1 MDLFI
6 YKFIL
11 CCIIFLSCFQNSIFK
26 IQSSCIIGDISIYY
40 FIYLFVI
47 IIIFPYTNLG
57 FTDSQDSII
66 FGDGN
71 QGKVK
76 GLGKIAISD
85 VSVFRRSD
93 GSLAFKGVLDGKLY
107 LVDFAK
113 EEASLDAC
121 LITKTSMG

>member
-47 IIIFPYTNLG
+47 IIIFPYMNLG
-57 FTDSQDSII
+57 FTFLESVLATNRFVRSINT
-66 FGDGN
+66 D
-71 QGKVK
+71 QVPH
-76 GLGKIAISD
+76 
-85 VSVFRRSD
+85 RRQRWRD
-93 GSLAFKGVLDGKLY
+93 CTV
-107 LVDFAK
+107 
-113 EEASLDAC
+113 
-121 LITKTSMG
+121 